1 MPDSMMEASPPADLA
16 QDANMDAANP
26 WAAASVH

>member
-1 MPDSMMEASPPADLA
+1 MPPADLA
-16 QDANMDAANP
+16 ADANMDAANP

>member
-1 MPDSMMEASPPADLA
+1 MMEASPPADLA
-16 QDANMDAANP
+16 RDANPDAANP